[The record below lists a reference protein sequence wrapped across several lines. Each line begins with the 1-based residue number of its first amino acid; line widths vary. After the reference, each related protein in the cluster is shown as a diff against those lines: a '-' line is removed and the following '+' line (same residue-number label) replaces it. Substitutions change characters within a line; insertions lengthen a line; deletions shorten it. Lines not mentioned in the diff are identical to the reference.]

1 MSLAEFALIDR
12 IRARTLERDDILLGI
27 GDDAALLQPRPNEQ
41 LVVTADT
48 LNSGVHFPAE
58 TPAFDIG
65 WKTLAVN
72 LSDLAA
78 MGARPAWCTLALSL
92 PDASEDWIEAFADG
106 FFALADQHDIALI
119 GGDTTR
125 GPLSLS
131 VTAMGQVGR
140 GQALRRDRAQV
151 GDDIWVSGT
160 LGDAAGALRLW
171 QQGAL
176 NVATATLLADYESL
190 RLRLLRP
197 TPRVTSACACGRSR
211 MQRWTCLMACW
222 PTWATSPRAA
232 RWPRMSMPIC
242 CRFRMRCVSCWAVK
256 PPANAHC
263 AAVTTTN
270 CASPPPLTSA
280 MRCITSPNR
289 WTCRSPVSAASPKG
303 RACMWMA
310 KPPMVVT
317 STSPEAWRGRI
328 PLQRKGL

>member
-12 IRARTLERDDILLGI
+12 IRARTTERDDILLGI
-27 GDDAALLQPRPNEQ
+27 GDDAALLQPRANEQ

-92 PDASEDWIEAFADG
+92 PEASEDWIDAFADG

-125 GPLSLS
+125 GPLSLT

-160 LGDAAGALRLW
+160 WAMPP
-171 QQGAL
+171 
-176 NVATATLLADYESL
+176 VH
-190 RLRLLRP
+190 
-197 TPRVTSACACGRSR
+197 CACGSR
-211 MQRWTCLMACW
+211 
-222 PTWATSPRAA
+222 
-232 RWPRMSMPIC
+232 
-242 CRFRMRCVSCWAVK
+242 
-256 PPANAHC
+256 AH
-263 AAVTTTN
+263 
-270 CASPPPLTSA
+270 
-280 MRCITSPNR
+280 
-289 WTCRSPVSAASPKG
+289 
-303 RACMWMA
+303 
-310 KPPMVVT
+310 
-317 STSPEAWRGRI
+317 
-328 PLQRKGL
+328 